1 MKAAAVRYA
10 RPESLT
16 QAFVLLAEHG
26 DSAQILAGGQS
37 LVPMLNLRLA
47 QPELLIDITRIPGLN
62 GITVN
67 NGIVRIGALV
77 THRELEHSLLIAR
90 HAPLLAKAVPHVAHV
105 AIRNS
110 GTVGGS
116 VALADPA
123 AEYPACL
130 VALDASIVLASSNGE
145 RRLRATDFFQG
156 IYSTAIEPGELVSA
170 IEFAACSPGQVFEFS
185 ELARRHGDYAM
196 IGLAAV
202 ARRDGSGAAVRLIE
216 LRLAFLGAGQTPMLA
231 QQAAAQVIGRILDN
245 AAVLAAQNM
254 LENEL
259 APLDDLNAKAATKL
273 HMARILLARV
283 LRELAQ

>member
-16 QAFVLLAEHG
+16 QAFALLAEHG

-62 GITVN
+62 AITVE
-67 NGIVRIGALV
+67 NGVVRIGALV
-77 THRELEHSLLIAR
+77 THRELEHSFLIAR

-130 VALDASIVLASSNGE
+130 LALDASIVLASSNGE
-145 RRLRATDFFQG
+145 RRLRAGDFFQG

-170 IEFAACSPGQVFEFS
+170 IEFAASGSGQVFAFA

-202 ARRDGSGAAVRLIE
+202 ARRDGSGGAARLSE
-216 LRLAFLGAGQTPMLA
+216 LRLAFLGAGPTPMLA

-245 AAVLAAQNM
+245 ASVLAAQNM

-259 APLDDLNAKAATKL
+259 SPLDDLNAKAATKL

-283 LRELAQ
+283 LRELTQ